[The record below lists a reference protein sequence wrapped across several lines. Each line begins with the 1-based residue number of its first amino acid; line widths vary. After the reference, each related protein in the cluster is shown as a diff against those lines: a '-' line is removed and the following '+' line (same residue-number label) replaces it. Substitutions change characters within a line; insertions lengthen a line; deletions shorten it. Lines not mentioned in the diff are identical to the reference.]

1 MGLFG
6 VDGDGQT
13 GVMLHLHSFHTLT
26 ELKTESRSRYA
37 LVPKNTGAL
46 AWSINVNGTDADGT
60 VYKARYCIH

>member
-1 MGLFG
+1 MKFGGLRTPEAWG
-6 VDGDGQT
+6 KQG
-13 GVMLHLHSFHTLT
+13 S
-26 ELKTESRSRYA
+26 YA